1 MGSRQTPFFEI
12 RRSSVHGFGGFA
24 LRRIR
29 RGTRIVEYLGERI
42 SVEEGNQRYD
52 DELSEHAHV
61 LLFTVD
67 EQTVIDG
74 GVGGSEAKYFNHSCM
89 PNCEAQIFGDRVF
102 IVALRTI
109 EPGEELAYD
118 YHLDYDGEQDDTTL
132 RRYACLCGTE
142 SCRGT
147 ILEPRRQ
154 SN

>member
-1 MGSRQTPFFEI
+1 MGSQQSPRFEI
-12 RRSSVHGFGGFA
+12 RSSRVHGFGGFA

-42 SVEEGNQRYD
+42 SVEEGNARYD

-74 GVGGSEAKYFNHSCM
+74 GVGGSDAKYFNHSCT

-109 EPGEELAYD
+109 EPGEELTYD
-118 YHLDYDGEQDDTTL
+118 YHLDYDGEQDETTL
-132 RRYACLCGTE
+132 RRYACLCGAG

-147 ILEPRRQ
+147 MLEPQQQ
-154 SN
+154 SK